1 MAGTVVYTTNSRN
14 EKKQVG
20 SEVRRLEQV
29 IELPDLTTLVV
40 QGQIAEVDSGRV
52 RIGQKAEV
60 LLDAVPNEILRGR
73 IVELGRIFNRI
84 SYQRPGRV
92 LKVKIELDH
101 SDNRRMRP
109 GMAARFQIFSE
120 RFENVLA
127 VPLVSIQIHEDTHY
141 VWVKGESGPEK
152 RTIEI
157 GATNQLVAVVHSGL
171 EEGEQVASRPLE
183 PISTALTA
191 P

>member
-92 LKVKIELDH
+92 LKVKIVTRSL
-101 SDNRRMRP
+101 R
-109 GMAARFQIFSE
+109 
-120 RFENVLA
+120 
-127 VPLVSIQIHEDTHY
+127 
-141 VWVKGESGPEK
+141 
-152 RTIEI
+152 
-157 GATNQLVAVVHSGL
+157 
-171 EEGEQVASRPLE
+171 
-183 PISTALTA
+183 
-191 P
+191 